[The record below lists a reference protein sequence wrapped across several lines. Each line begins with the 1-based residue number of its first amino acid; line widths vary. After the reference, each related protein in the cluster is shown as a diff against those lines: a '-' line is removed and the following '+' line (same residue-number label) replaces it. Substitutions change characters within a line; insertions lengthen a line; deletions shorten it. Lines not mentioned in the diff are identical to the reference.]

1 MRGSHKELWMFEAAL
16 AATRQILTQPFRA
29 VLYKSLGFTLL
40 LLALVWA
47 GLDELALSFMVVD
60 HPLLHGALVFATGFG
75 IIFALA
81 FLIGPVSILVSGFF
95 IDDLAAIVERE
106 IYPSGV
112 IGRPAPQVEALRG
125 AIRFSLVSLVVNLI
139 ALLLLLIPGV
149 NIAVF
154 FLANAYLFGREYFSL
169 AATRF
174 RSYREAEA
182 MRERNAFP
190 LFVAGLFV
198 AVFVATPGLN
208 LLTPLFATAFMVR
221 LHKMMSPELSQPL
234 STAEP
239 EGGVP
244 SLRPRGEG

>member
-1 MRGSHKELWMFEAAL
+1 MFEAAL
-16 AATRQILTQPFRA
+16 AALRQILTPPFRS

-47 GLDELALSFMVVD
+47 GLDRLALSIVVVD

-106 IYPSGV
+106 IYPE
-112 IGRPAPQVEALRG
+112 GRVGKPAPHVEALRG
-125 AIRFSLVSLVVNLI
+125 AIRFSLVSLGVNFV
-139 ALLLLLIPGV
+139 ALLLLLVPGINV
-149 NIAVF
+149 AAF
-154 FLANAYLFGREYFSL
+154 FLANAYLFGREYFNL

-174 RSYREAEA
+174 RGLAETEAL
-182 MRERNAFP
+182 RQRNAFQ
-190 LFVAGLFV
+190 LFVAGLFI
-198 AVFVATPGLN
+198 AIFVATPGLN

-221 LHKMMSPELSQPL
+221 VHKMLSPE
-234 STAEP
+234 
-239 EGGVP
+239 V
-244 SLRPRGEG
+244 R